1 MFLMSLEEE
10 ISSMVFS
17 GNKIISDLV
26 TDKAIITSGNFTLQ
40 GNLECNG
47 FRSSGSMHGKGTIIT
62 HKNFASSGTLK
73 FEGEIE
79 CDENAKFSG
88 SANISGN
95 IIIKRT
101 FICSGA
107 LNLLGN
113 LKVGLEA
120 LCSGLT
126 KCDNLLVNGL
136 LSISGRLEAL
146 EVEAGDGIKSSG
158 TLSVM
163 KDIDSS
169 KFVDITGKL
178 NVGGNIYGDTVL
190 IDYGRKER
198 ILKFIKFNYIVNG
211 NIHAKNLVSIDRTLV
226 EGDIR
231 GRSIIIEK
239 NSQVKGNIYYVDD
252 YIIHDKAKITKPPIQ
267 IKLEAL

>member
-1 MFLMSLEEE
+1 MILMSLKEE

-17 GNKIISDLV
+17 GSSTISDLI
-26 TDKAIITSGNFTLQ
+26 TEKAIITSGSCTLQ

-47 FRSSGSMHGKGTIIT
+47 FQSSGAMHGRGTIIT
-62 HKNFASSGTLK
+62 HKNFASSGALNL
-73 FEGEIE
+73 EGAIE
-79 CDENAKFSG
+79 CDKNAKFSG
-88 SANISGN
+88 SANIYGN

-101 FICSGA
+101 FINSGV
-107 LNLLGN
+107 LNLSGP

-120 LCSGLT
+120 LSSGHT

-136 LSISGRLEAL
+136 LSVSGSVNAL
-146 EVEAGDGIKSSG
+146 EIKAGDGIKSSG
-158 TLSVM
+158 SLSVM

-169 KFVDITGKL
+169 KFIDITGKL
-178 NVGGNIYGDTVL
+178 KVGENIYGDTVL

-211 NIHAKNLVSIDRTLV
+211 NINAKNLVSIDRTLV
-226 EGDIR
+226 KGDIR

-267 IKLEAL
+267 IKFEDL